1 MSRCFCLSNFI
12 SEFIRKL
19 SIQLSQLVKSII
31 ELGICSKIQSLSKDL
46 RVYSA
51 IERKGLQNRVY
62 YAVTQKTV
70 QLRNSSNHLAKRCL
84 TESDFI

>member
-1 MSRCFCLSNFI
+1 MSRCFCLSYFI

-19 SIQLSQLVKSII
+19 SIHLSQSVKSII

-51 IERKGLQNRVY
+51 IEWKGLQNRVY
-62 YAVTQKTV
+62 YAVTQRNI
-70 QLRNSSNHLAKRCL
+70 QLRNSSNHLAKGYL

>member
-1 MSRCFCLSNFI
+1 MCFCLSYFI

-19 SIQLSQLVKSII
+19 PIQLSQSVKRII

-51 IERKGLQNRVY
+51 IERKGLQNSVY
-62 YAVTQKTV
+62 YTVTQRNI
-70 QLRNSSNHLAKRCL
+70 QLRNHTKVVTVLLRGV
-84 TESDFI
+84 